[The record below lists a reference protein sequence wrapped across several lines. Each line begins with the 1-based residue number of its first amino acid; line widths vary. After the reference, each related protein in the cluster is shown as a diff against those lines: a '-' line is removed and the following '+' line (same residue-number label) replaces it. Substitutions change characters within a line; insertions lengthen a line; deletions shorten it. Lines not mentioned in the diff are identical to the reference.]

1 MANQIN
7 AKTTKKG
14 LIEFIKESVKTVKE
28 ENLLSRITY
37 TLKGVEKNEADVPK
51 SDLYEL
57 AKEILSVIAPA
68 PQTVAVENSPKP
80 KLAGK
85 KKVAEPVAETADE
98 ADEEETDAETEEV
111 APAPEP
117 TPAPAEEPAPAP
129 APVEEPAPAA
139 EPAPEPEL
147 PALNAEAEA
156 LLPRAEGGD
165 AVAQFNLARLYALGE
180 GMQVNRAEFVR
191 WCRTAADQGLPEAQ
205 YTMGCCYLRGLG
217 VETSPDEGRRLLE
230 AAAASGYA
238 PAAEELKR

>member
-1 MANQIN
+1 M
-7 AKTTKKG
+7 KKIF
-14 LIEFIKESVKTVKE
+14 LILTLLVVAVAAILVWNYAPVQAVVSPEGGEAAES
-28 ENLLSRITY
+28 
-37 TLKGVEKNEADVPK
+37 
-51 SDLYEL
+51 
-57 AKEILSVIAPA
+57 
-68 PQTVAVENSPKP
+68 TVAEVPAS
-80 KLAGK
+80 
-85 KKVAEPVAETADE
+85 EPA
-98 ADEEETDAETEEV
+98 V

-129 APVEEPAPAA
+129 APVEEPAPAV
-139 EPAPEPEL
+139 EPAPAPEL
-147 PALNAEAEA
+147 PALTAEAEA

-217 VETSPDEGRRLLE
+217 VEASPEEGRRLLE
-230 AAAASGYA
+230 AAAAAGYA

>member
-1 MANQIN
+1 M
-7 AKTTKKG
+7 KKFF
-14 LIEFIKESVKTVKE
+14 LILMILVVAVAAVLVWNYAPVQAVVSPEGGEAAES
-28 ENLLSRITY
+28 
-37 TLKGVEKNEADVPK
+37 
-51 SDLYEL
+51 
-57 AKEILSVIAPA
+57 
-68 PQTVAVENSPKP
+68 TVAEVPAS
-80 KLAGK
+80 
-85 KKVAEPVAETADE
+85 EPA
-98 ADEEETDAETEEV
+98 V
-111 APAPEP
+111 APVPGP
-117 TPAPAEEPAPAP
+117 TSAPAEEPAPAP

-230 AAAASGYA
+230 AAAAAGYA

>member
-1 MANQIN
+1 M
-7 AKTTKKG
+7 
-14 LIEFIKESVKTVKE
+14 
-28 ENLLSRITY
+28 
-37 TLKGVEKNEADVPK
+37 
-51 SDLYEL
+51 
-57 AKEILSVIAPA
+57 ILVVAVAAVLVWMYAPTRFEVTPEIAPA
-68 PQTVAVENSPKP
+68 E
-80 KLAGK
+80 LAA
-85 KKVAEPVAETADE
+85 AESIPAET
-98 ADEEETDAETEEV
+98 
-111 APAPEP
+111 PAPEP
-117 TPAPAEEPAPAP
+117 VV
-129 APVEEPAPAA
+129 APVAEPEVEPVPVE

-217 VETSPDEGRRLLE
+217 VEISPDEGRRLLE
-230 AAAASGYA
+230 AAAAAGYA

>member
-1 MANQIN
+1 M
-7 AKTTKKG
+7 KKIF
-14 LIEFIKESVKTVKE
+14 LILTLLVVAVAAVLVWNYAPVQAVVSPEGGEAAES
-28 ENLLSRITY
+28 
-37 TLKGVEKNEADVPK
+37 
-51 SDLYEL
+51 
-57 AKEILSVIAPA
+57 
-68 PQTVAVENSPKP
+68 TVAEVPAS
-80 KLAGK
+80 
-85 KKVAEPVAETADE
+85 EPA
-98 ADEEETDAETEEV
+98 V

-117 TPAPAEEPAPAP
+117 TPAPAEEPTPAP
-129 APVEEPAPAA
+129 APVEEPAPAV

-217 VETSPDEGRRLLE
+217 VEASLEEGRRLLE
-230 AAAASGYA
+230 AAAAAGYA

>member
-1 MANQIN
+1 M
-7 AKTTKKG
+7 KKIF
-14 LIEFIKESVKTVKE
+14 LILTLLVVAVAAVLVWNYAPVQAVVSPAGGEAAES
-28 ENLLSRITY
+28 
-37 TLKGVEKNEADVPK
+37 
-51 SDLYEL
+51 
-57 AKEILSVIAPA
+57 
-68 PQTVAVENSPKP
+68 TVAEVPAS
-80 KLAGK
+80 
-85 KKVAEPVAETADE
+85 EPA
-98 ADEEETDAETEEV
+98 V

-129 APVEEPAPAA
+129 APVEEPAPAV
-139 EPAPEPEL
+139 EPAPAPEL
-147 PALNAEAEA
+147 PALTAEAEA

-217 VETSPDEGRRLLE
+217 VEASPEEGRRLLE
-230 AAAASGYA
+230 AAAAAGYA

>member
-1 MANQIN
+1 M
-7 AKTTKKG
+7 KKFF
-14 LIEFIKESVKTVKE
+14 LILMILVVAVAAVLVWKDVPIQTLLSPEKAQSEPAAAESV
-28 ENLLSRITY
+28 
-37 TLKGVEKNEADVPK
+37 
-51 SDLYEL
+51 
-57 AKEILSVIAPA
+57 PA
-68 PQTVAVENSPKP
+68 EVA
-80 KLAGK
+80 
-85 KKVAEPVAETADE
+85 
-98 ADEEETDAETEEV
+98 

-147 PALNAEAEA
+147 PALTAEAEA

>member
-1 MANQIN
+1 M
-7 AKTTKKG
+7 KKFF
-14 LIEFIKESVKTVKE
+14 LILMILVVAVAAVLVWKEVPIQTLLSPEKAQSEPAAAESVPAEV
-28 ENLLSRITY
+28 
-37 TLKGVEKNEADVPK
+37 A
-51 SDLYEL
+51 
-57 AKEILSVIAPA
+57 APA
-68 PQTVAVENSPKP
+68 P
-80 KLAGK
+80 
-85 KKVAEPVAETADE
+85 
-98 ADEEETDAETEEV
+98 EV